1 MSHCKSTF
9 DVDGE
14 TVGPGQSAR
23 EIDEY
28 ADLRGRAVGVDRQAP
43 DLVGAG
49 HRQVEVL
56 LVRCENEAVWARH
69 RVDQAVELTIDSQP
83 IDAPSRVLHSGLA
96 LIGEIEIAVAGKHQ
110 IIDALPALAADLP
123 IGRASCRER
132 VCQYV

>member
-1 MSHCKSTF
+1 MSHGKITF

-28 ADLRGRAVGVDRQAP
+28 ADLRGRAVGVARQAP

-56 LVRCENEAVWARH
+56 LVRRENEAVWARH
-69 RVDQAVELTIDSQP
+69 RVDQAVELTIGSQP
-83 IDAPSRVLHSGLA
+83 LDAPRRVLHSEL
-96 LIGEIEIAVAGKHQ
+96 
-110 IIDALPALAADLP
+110 
-123 IGRASCRER
+123 GRANVCTPVPNPQLVCRLLLE
-132 VCQYV
+132 QNKQK